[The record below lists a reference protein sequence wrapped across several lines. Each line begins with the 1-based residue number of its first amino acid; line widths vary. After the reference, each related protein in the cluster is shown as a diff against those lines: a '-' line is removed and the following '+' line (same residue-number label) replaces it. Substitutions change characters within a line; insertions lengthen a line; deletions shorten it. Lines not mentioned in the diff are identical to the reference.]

1 MYILGGHWTPS
12 TELEGCFGKSCAVAP
27 GSPGGQE
34 LQLLVPAWP
43 NISSS
48 RPDVSISWPP
58 GHSCPWEHFLS
69 AAFSWTWQEES
80 SALITCL
87 GEAGFGLTQA
97 KGFVCLWKAF
107 AGAGWAIPGF
117 GWHPGGDAGSAG

>member
-1 MYILGGHWTPS
+1 
-12 TELEGCFGKSCAVAP
+12 
-27 GSPGGQE
+27 
-34 LQLLVPAWP
+34 VPAWP

-117 GWHPGGDAGSAG
+117 GWHPGGDAGSAGWAGLGGTGRHPCSDPEPCQRGQAAQCPASC